1 MKLKWKI
8 SIIIS
13 LVLITFSLIL
23 GVVIYNKVTNILAVN
38 IEKELNSSVNML
50 TIIFDEKYPGEWNVK
65 SGKLYKGSMEI
76 NNDFKVVDEVKD
88 KTNMYATI
96 FMDDTRITSNIKDK
110 SGKRSIGTKA
120 NEQVINT
127 VLKDG
132 KNYTGKVNID
142 GIDVQG
148 YYVPIKDNNE
158 KIIGMYFVGISYEEV
173 LKQVT
178 ELAIYIVVISVVII
192 AIGFAIAI
200 LTAKYITKDLEG
212 VRNDINYFAKGD
224 FSVTMNKKVL
234 SRKDEIG
241 YIGRSIETMQNGIK
255 SIVKEVLK
263 ETDNI
268 EEKINNTNL
277 QLNKLQIDLESISA
291 TTEELS
297 AGLEETSASA
307 HEMNETAI
315 NIETAVEETAGK
327 AKEGKEAAKQIKK
340 RAEDLKEQA
349 LTSSEKAKSVYDE
362 THKNMIKS
370 IEKTKAIEKIKILSD
385 AILNISSQT
394 NLLALNAAIEAAR
407 AGEAGKGFSVVA
419 EEVRKLA
426 EDSKEA
432 AGEIQNTTTV
442 VIESVD
448 SLVLYSK
455 NMLEFMDSRVLKD
468 YETLVRTGEQY
479 SEDAIFIDGLV
490 SDFSDTAERLNDS
503 ISRIVQMINEISN
516 ATSEGADGSTNIA
529 EKSIDIANSI
539 NELVLQANLTKE
551 SSERLWKEVQAF
563 KV

>member
-13 LVLITFSLIL
+13 LVLITFSLVL

-173 LKQVT
+173 LNEVR
-178 ELAIYIVVISVVII
+178 ELAIYIIVISVII
-192 AIGFAIAI
+192 ITIGFAIAI

-224 FSVTMNKKVL
+224 FSVKMNQKVL

-241 YIGRSIETMQNGIK
+241 YIGKSIEVMQSGIK
-255 SIVKEVLK
+255 SIVKDVLK

-268 EEKINNTNL
+268 EEKINNTNR

-340 RAEDLKEQA
+340 RAEDLKEKA

-362 THKNMIKS
+362 THKSMIQS

-448 SLVLYSK
+448 SLVIDSK
-455 NMLEFMDSRVLKD
+455 NMLEFMDSSVLKD
-468 YETLVRTGEQY
+468 YETLVKTGEQY

>member
-132 KNYTGKVNID
+132 KNYIGKVNID

-158 KIIGMYFVGISYEEV
+158 KIIGMYFVGISYEDV
-173 LKQVT
+173 LKEVT
-178 ELAIYIVVISVVII
+178 ELAIYIILISVIII

-224 FSVTMNKKVL
+224 FSVKMNQKVL

-241 YIGRSIETMQNGIK
+241 YIGKSIEVMQSGIK
-255 SIVKEVLK
+255 SIVKDVLK

-268 EEKINNTNL
+268 EEKINNTNR
-277 QLNKLQIDLESISA
+277 Q
-291 TTEELS
+291 
-297 AGLEETSASA
+297 
-307 HEMNETAI
+307 
-315 NIETAVEETAGK
+315 
-327 AKEGKEAAKQIKK
+327 
-340 RAEDLKEQA
+340 
-349 LTSSEKAKSVYDE
+349 
-362 THKNMIKS
+362 
-370 IEKTKAIEKIKILSD
+370 
-385 AILNISSQT
+385 
-394 NLLALNAAIEAAR
+394 
-407 AGEAGKGFSVVA
+407 
-419 EEVRKLA
+419 
-426 EDSKEA
+426 
-432 AGEIQNTTTV
+432 
-442 VIESVD
+442 
-448 SLVLYSK
+448 
-455 NMLEFMDSRVLKD
+455 
-468 YETLVRTGEQY
+468 
-479 SEDAIFIDGLV
+479 
-490 SDFSDTAERLNDS
+490 
-503 ISRIVQMINEISN
+503 
-516 ATSEGADGSTNIA
+516 
-529 EKSIDIANSI
+529 
-539 NELVLQANLTKE
+539 
-551 SSERLWKEVQAF
+551 
-563 KV
+563 

>member
-13 LVLITFSLIL
+13 LVLITFSLVL

-65 SGKLYKGSMEI
+65 DGKLYKGSIEI

-96 FMDDTRITSNIKDK
+96 FMDDTRITSNVKDK
-110 SGKRSIGTKA
+110 DGKRSIGTKA

-132 KNYTGKVNID
+132 KNYIGKVNID

-158 KIIGMYFVGISYEEV
+158 KIIGMYFVGISYEDV
-173 LKQVT
+173 LKEVT
-178 ELAIYIVVISVVII
+178 ELAIYIILISVIII

-241 YIGRSIETMQNGIK
+241 YIGKSIEVMQNGIK